1 LEQQC
6 GAKRRDGKISE
17 GSRNRATKNGADWV
31 GEALRQCSRQDQGT
45 DAVVKMDTKER
56 MEAVAIARL
65 LGADRTRE
73 IGTVYLWNT
82 AELTFLWTGM
92 RGEAR
97 YIDPPIGEEML
108 GHVKSATP
116 VEVIEFLVS
125 LPGFTAE

>member
-1 LEQQC
+1 MEQQC

-65 LGADRTRE
+65 HGADRTRE

-92 RGEAR
+92 RGSSR
-97 YIDPPIGEEML
+97 L
-108 GHVKSATP
+108 G
-116 VEVIEFLVS
+116 L
-125 LPGFTAE
+125 